1 MAGDAA
7 FQTEEASNETL
18 VTEMTTIL
26 GRIHRKESLP
36 RPVQAIVS
44 RWRQDPFARGSYSFI
59 GPEATGKDY
68 DTLGEPVDQRVFFA
82 GEATCR
88 THPATV
94 HGAYISGLRA
104 ATEVLESIIGKIE
117 LPPDD
122 ILITKKNHPIRN
134 PLIGKSGIPDVR
146 KRTDP
151 ESRRYK
157 ARIVR
162 RTRFSKIVEE
172 CAERIIRELGPK
184 PAPPKKYHPNAFLLF
199 QKDKWSLAKDRA
211 NLHKSGDNPDLGEAS
226 RDEVRASMGRMW
238 KALPED
244 EKKWYND
251 AVEKEK
257 AQYRD
262 EVATFD
268 ERLLAWDSAVA
279 KIKETIKEEMDK
291 VELTDEERDL
301 VVAAREEEQLE
312 AAAKEE
318 KENLRRF
325 YGEVGMDDLFSD
337 EEEDRA
343 EVSTRKLMILTAG
356 SVSTER
362 RCCTGPLTEE
372 HRPREVNSEKSL
384 LIWRLYRA

>member
-7 FQTEEASNETL
+7 FQTEEESNETL
-18 VTEMTTIL
+18 VNEMTAIL
-26 GRIHRKESLP
+26 ARIHRKESLP

-68 DTLGEPVDQRVFFA
+68 DTLGEPVDQTVFFA

-94 HGAYISGLRA
+94 HGAYMSGLRA
-104 ATEVLESIIGKIE
+104 AAEVLESIIGKIE

-122 ILITKKNHPIRN
+122 VLITKKHHPIRN
-134 PLIGKSGIPDVR
+134 PLIGKSGIPEVR

-157 ARIVR
+157 ARNVR
-162 RTRFSKIVEE
+162 RSRFSKIVEE
-172 CAERIIRELGPK
+172 CAARIIRELGPK
-184 PAPPKKYHPNAFLLF
+184 PTAPKKYHPNAFLLF
-199 QKDKWSLAKDRA
+199 QKDKWHIAKDRA
-211 NLHKSGDNPDLGEAS
+211 NLLKSGDNPELGDAS

-251 AVEKEK
+251 AVEREK

-268 ERLLAWDSAVA
+268 GRVQAWESAVA
-279 KIKETIKEEMDK
+279 KIKEEIKEEMDK
-291 VELTDEERDL
+291 VELTHEEREL
-301 VVAAREEEQLE
+301 VLAAREEERLE
-312 AAAKEE
+312 AAGKEE
-318 KENLRRF
+318 KENLKRF

-343 EVSTRKLMILTAG
+343 EVTVLRWILLIAG
-356 SVSTER
+356 FVSTE
-362 RCCTGPLTEE
+362 
-372 HRPREVNSEKSL
+372 
-384 LIWRLYRA
+384 

>member
-7 FQTEEASNETL
+7 FQTEEESDEIL
-18 VTEMTTIL
+18 VEEMTTIL
-26 GRIHRKESLP
+26 ARIHRKESLP

-44 RWRQDPFARGSYSFI
+44 RWRQDRFARGSYSFI

-68 DTLGEPVDQRVFFA
+68 DTLGEPVDERVFFA

-238 KALPED
+238 KALPEA

-257 AQYRD
+257 AQYRED
-262 EVATFD
+262 VATFG
-268 ERLLAWDSAVA
+268 ERVRAWESAVA
-279 KIKETIKEEMDK
+279 KIKDEVKEEMDQ
-291 VELTDEERDL
+291 VELTDEERNMIE
-301 VVAAREEEQLE
+301 AAREEERLE

-318 KENLRRF
+318 KENLKRF

-337 EEEDRA
+337 EEEDKA
-343 EVSTRKLMILTAG
+343 EA
-356 SVSTER
+356 
-362 RCCTGPLTEE
+362 
-372 HRPREVNSEKSL
+372 
-384 LIWRLYRA
+384 